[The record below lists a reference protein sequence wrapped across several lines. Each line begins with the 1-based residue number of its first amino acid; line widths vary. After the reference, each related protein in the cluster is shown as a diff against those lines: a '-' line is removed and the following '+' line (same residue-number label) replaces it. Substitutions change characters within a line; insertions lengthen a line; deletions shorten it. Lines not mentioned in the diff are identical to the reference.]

1 MRTARC
7 LLSLILLALPAV
19 AGADAPGRE
28 GKPLFPDLQRFV
40 VERVLPAVAELG
52 EDRRA
57 VLEELAH
64 YIRERDQGG
73 RRPIQ
78 GPAPGRRPGR
88 RAGRREGRRS
98 RRSGGGARGTG
109 RDLPGGRPPGSPP
122 RGEGAGTALGGPGR
136 AGCAPRRTPGWRRA
150 RGGTRRAAATPGS
163 DPTPRA
169 RKAAG
174 RAGRGSPGENR
185 RAQPRAEPKGAPQH
199 GSHGY
204 VGGVVDAEKDAGGP
218 DP

>member
-78 GPAPGRRPGR
+78 GPAPPGQRPVGGLVDARAGAKGGVVGGPAAVPGGRAGIFQGVGHPGLHLGAKAPAQLLEGPGGPVVPLAEPLGGEERAAAPAGQQPLQGLTPPLEPGRRPGVR
-88 RAGRREGRRS
+88 V
-98 RRSGGGARGTG
+98 GAHPARTAAH
-109 RDLPGGRPPGSPP
+109 SPVP
-122 RGEGAGTALGGPGR
+122 N
-136 AGCAPRRTPGWRRA
+136 
-150 RGGTRRAAATPGS
+150 
-163 DPTPRA
+163 PRA
-169 RKAAG
+169 LP
-174 RAGRGSPGENR
+174 ST
-185 RAQPRAEPKGAPQH
+185 APTAT
-199 GSHGY
+199 S
-204 VGGVVDAEKDAGGP
+204 VG
-218 DP
+218 